1 MSNPRVSGTNV
12 FDRRAYTGSVEMDKA
27 MAHGKGSASFIHS
40 CALQKLCD

>member
-12 FDRRAYTGSVEMDKA
+12 FDRRAYTGSTEMDKA
-27 MAHGKGSASFIHS
+27 TARDKGSDLFIHS